1 MGNCCE
7 ENKNNDNTKTKNLFN
22 ERPNTNTNL
31 DSINNF
37 DRAESMKNSN
47 SDVQAYKETNVNLH
61 FITPDQNINYDIG
74 CEYSDEFSSVEDKLY
89 EKYPELRNK
98 KGLMFIANGNIIK
111 RTKTIEEN
119 MLKNRNTIIALYNN

>member
-22 ERPNTNTNL
+22 ERPNTNL
-31 DSINNF
+31 DSINDF
-37 DRAESMKNSN
+37 DRLEIMKNSN

-61 FITPDQNINYDIG
+61 FITPDRKINYDIG
-74 CEYSDEFSSVEDKLY
+74 CEYSDKFSSVEDKLY

-119 MLKNRNTIIALYNN
+119 MLKNRNTIITLYNN

>member
-119 MLKNRNTIIALYNN
+119 MLKNRNTIITLYNY

>member
-22 ERPNTNTNL
+22 ERPNTNL
-31 DSINNF
+31 DSINSF
-37 DRAESMKNSN
+37 DRSEIMNNSN
-47 SDVQAYKETNVNLH
+47 SDAQAYKETNVNLH
-61 FITPDQNINYDIG
+61 FITPDLIINYDIG
-74 CEYSDEFSSVEDKLY
+74 CEYSDKFSSVEDKLY

>member
-22 ERPNTNTNL
+22 ERPNTNL
-31 DSINNF
+31 DSINDF
-37 DRAESMKNSN
+37 DRAESMTNIISN
-47 SDVQAYKETNVNLH
+47 VQAYKETNVNLH
-61 FITPDQNINYDIG
+61 FITPDLIINYDIG
-74 CEYSDEFSSVEDKLY
+74 CEYSDKFSSVEDKLY

>member
-22 ERPNTNTNL
+22 ERPNTNL
-31 DSINNF
+31 DSINDF
-37 DRAESMKNSN
+37 DRSENMKYSN

-61 FITPDQNINYDIG
+61 FVNPDLIINYDIG
-74 CEYSDEFSSVEDKLY
+74 CEYSDKFSSVEDKLY

-119 MLKNRNTIIALYNN
+119 MLKNRNTIIAFFK